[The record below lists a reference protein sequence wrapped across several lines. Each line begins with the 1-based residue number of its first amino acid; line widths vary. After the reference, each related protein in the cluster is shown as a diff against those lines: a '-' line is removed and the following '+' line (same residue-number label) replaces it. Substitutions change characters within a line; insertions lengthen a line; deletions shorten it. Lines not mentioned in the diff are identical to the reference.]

1 MSLVDRLAARGVL
14 RALDHQLALAL
25 GRLADER
32 DERVLLGAA
41 LASRA
46 VGRGHVCVDLR
57 ALSSSPLTSDD
68 DTPITDVTLPPLDE
82 WLDALR
88 GAGLVATSHGR
99 GVTPRPLVL
108 DERSGSARL
117 YLWRYASYQRRLADA
132 LTAMAQGSMPI
143 VLDAVRPALRR
154 LFPKEPPPG
163 EIDRQR
169 LATLVAARRR
179 LSVISGGPGTGKT
192 TTVARLLALLQ
203 QQALATAGRPLRMTL
218 VAPTGKAAQRLGEAI
233 EASVRK
239 LDIDDAVR
247 EAIPTRAAT
256 IHRTLVFQPQSPT
269 RFRHGPD
276 QPLATDLVLADEA
289 SMIDLAL
296 MTKLVEA
303 VPEGARL
310 VLLGDRD
317 QLTSV
322 EAGAILGDIFDPAR
336 HPGYSASFAAEV
348 RALTGESIEV
358 APERAPPIADCL
370 IQLTK
375 SYRYGETSG
384 IGALARAVNAGDVT
398 QAMAVL
404 KGDAAM
410 PYGEVAMASLDADR
424 PLSGSLGRTVVDG
437 YRGLF
442 EGDEPMERLAR
453 LGGFRLLCAHRR
465 GDLGVEGMNTAIE
478 HHLRRAGVLSTSGD
492 HYDGRPIL
500 VTQNDHQLELF
511 NGDVGVVVQRSG
523 RAPRVWFPD
532 ARGGVRSFHPS
543 RLPPHETVFA
553 MTVHKSQGSEFD
565 RVALLLP
572 KSVSPV
578 VTRELVYTALSRARA
593 RADIH
598 GDEAVLRAAI
608 ETKVVRASGLEDA
621 LWGVDDRGPSP
632 EPEDAGM
639 TSL

>member
-1 MSLVDRLAARGVL
+1 MSVVDLLASRGGL

-25 GRLADER
+25 GRLVGET

-46 VGRGHVCVDLR
+46 VGRGHVCVDLG
-57 ALSSSPLTSDD
+57 AAVASPLLDD
-68 DTPITDVTLPPLDE
+68 DDEPIVDVTLPSLDD

-88 GAGLVATSHGR
+88 ASELVAPSCQGP
-99 GVTPRPLVL
+99 PRPMVL
-108 DERSGSARL
+108 DEKGSGSRL
-117 YLWRYASYQRRLADA
+117 YLWRYASYQQRLAEA
-132 LTAMAQGSMPI
+132 LTTMAATSMP
-143 VLDAVRPALRR
+143 LDTEQVAPDLRR
-154 LFPKEPPPG
+154 LFPNELPQG

-169 LATLVAARRR
+169 LAVLVALRRR
-179 LSVISGGPGTGKT
+179 FTVISGGPGTGKT
-192 TTVARLLALLQ
+192 TTVARLLAMLQ
-203 QQALATAGRPLRMTL
+203 AQALAVEGRPLRMTL

-233 EASVRK
+233 EASARK
-239 LDIDDAVR
+239 LDVDPAVR
-247 EAIPTRAAT
+247 AAIPTRAAT
-256 IHRTLVFQPQSPT
+256 IHRTLVFQPQTPT
-269 RFRHGPD
+269 RFQHGRD

-303 VPEGARL
+303 VPSSARL

-336 HPGYSASFAAEV
+336 HPGYSRGFAAEV
-348 RALTGESIEV
+348 RELTGEAIEV
-358 APERAPPIADCL
+358 ARDDAPPIADCVV
-370 IQLTK
+370 QLTK
-375 SYRYGETSG
+375 SYRYGATSG
-384 IGALARAVNAGDVT
+384 IGALARAVNDGD
-398 QAMAVL
+398 QARAVAVL

-410 PYGEVAMASLDADR
+410 PYGEVALASLDPGR
-424 PLSGSLGRTVVDG
+424 PLEGSLGRTVVDG

-442 EGDEPMERLAR
+442 DGAEPADRLAR
-453 LGGFRLLCAHRR
+453 LGAFRLLCAHRR
-465 GDLGVEGMNTAIE
+465 GDLGVEGMNAAIE
-478 HHLRRAGVLSTSGD
+478 HHLRRAGLSSATGD

-511 NGDVGVVVQRSG
+511 NGDVGVIVHRPG
-523 RAPRVWFPD
+523 RAARAFFPD
-532 ARGGVRSFHPS
+532 PNGGVRSFHPS

-572 KSVSPV
+572 KSISPV
-578 VTRELVYTALSRARA
+578 LTRELVYTALSRARQ

-608 ETKVVRASGLEDA
+608 ERRIVRASGLGKA
-621 LWGVDDRGPSP
+621 LWGEEAFS
-632 EPEDAGM
+632 
-639 TSL
+639 